1 MRSSAS
7 SLFIALRLLAETL
20 HTTIATAAI
29 RMAPPTPTT
38 TPIMIFLSEEERPE
52 LDFLDPS
59 EFKPGASV
67 AAAAGWVVVMVIGTV
82 LPLMVLTVV
91 ITETTGL
98 AVVVGTVVV
107 VWEEES
113 PFEVDVACAVVCAA
127 VGTVVDVTSSDDEV
141 VVGSAE
147 EVVTGA
153 SVVLVDEDDDDEDV
167 EDVEDVDVD
176 KDVDDV
182 DSVEEDDDEEEVEVG
197 AGASEVGWSAVVGAA
212 VVGGLDGSAL
222 LSPETTAANRNA
234 RQKRKNERRETR
246 MLARGVDQIDLKR
259 MAPAA
264 VVLGI

>member
-107 VWEEES
+107 VWAEES

-127 VGTVVDVTSSDDEV
+127 VGIVVDVTSSDDEV

-153 SVVLVDEDDDDEDV
+153 SVVLVEDDDDEDV
-167 EDVEDVDVD
+167 EDVDVDE
-176 KDVDDV
+176 DVDDV
-182 DSVEEDDDEEEVEVG
+182 DSVEEDDDEDEVEVG

-212 VVGGLDGSAL
+212 AVGRLDGSTL

-246 MLARGVDQIDLKR
+246 MFSRDPI
-259 MAPAA
+259 
-264 VVLGI
+264 

>member
-107 VWEEES
+107 VWAEES

-127 VGTVVDVTSSDDEV
+127 VGIVVDVTSSDDEV

-153 SVVLVDEDDDDEDV
+153 SVVLVEDDDDEDV
-167 EDVEDVDVD
+167 EDVDVDE
-176 KDVDDV
+176 DVDDV
-182 DSVEEDDDEEEVEVG
+182 DSVEEDDDEDEVEVG

-212 VVGGLDGSAL
+212 AVGRLDGSTL

-246 MLARGVDQIDLKR
+246 MLARGVHQIDLKR
-259 MAPAA
+259 RAPAA
-264 VVLGI
+264 AVLGI